1 MSTDQIGIQIFTI
14 DGIVAKADK
23 HQAVYVTD
31 FRRAVS
37 AAFLVQMRVATLAK
51 FIKSG
56 CYTYY
61 KKNHHA
67 KRTN

>member
-1 MSTDQIGIQIFTI
+1 MGADQIGTQILTI
-14 DGIVAKADK
+14 DGIVAKANK
-23 HQAVYVTD
+23 RQAIYVTD

-56 CYTYY
+56 CYTYTPIKT
-61 KKNHHA
+61 KK
-67 KRTN
+67 